1 MRKMTPDQARNYI
14 LSGYFPEK
22 PAEQG
27 SMNYNPA
34 LEYAYIKEL
43 AELRDVFN
51 MFPKTF
57 CASLLVDDRYCENA
71 QKLFS
76 MIWDDLDIIALN
88 MIACRLVNAAEDLKK
103 LYNREFQL
111 EHELID
117 IKLEIKRTKEEFDL
131 LTAES

>member
-1 MRKMTPDQARNYI
+1 MRKMTSDQARNYI

-51 MFPKTF
+51 MFPNTF
-57 CASLLVDDRYCENA
+57 CANLLVDDRYRENA

-76 MIWDDLDIIALN
+76 MIWDDLDIAALN
-88 MIACRLVNAAEDLKK
+88 MIACRIVNATEDLKK
-103 LYNREFQL
+103 LYDREFQL
-111 EHELID
+111 ECELND
-117 IKLEIKRTKEEFDL
+117 VRQNLKHAEEEYVS
-131 LTAES
+131 LTAEP